1 MNCARSAVLD
11 TGCSTQGARY
21 RVHDPL
27 DKTTEEFKNS
37 NRYYNQY
44 RPIDLRKTEQRIAIL
59 EEIRLCRNHPSADEV
74 YQRVRRRVPRISLG
88 TVYRNLEL
96 MASQGIIRCF
106 ATSSGQK
113 RFDPVTK
120 QHCHFRCKICGKIE
134 DIPFA
139 VRFPRLDPDHP
150 WVQEREI
157 QGARPEYFGIC
168 PDCLGK

>member
-1 MNCARSAVLD
+1 MRD
-11 TGCSTQGARY
+11 
-21 RVHDPL
+21 RVRRRL
-27 DKTTEEFKNS
+27 DKKTEEFKNS
-37 NRYYNQY
+37 NRYYNHY
-44 RPIDLRKTEQRIAIL
+44 RSIDLRKTEQRTAIL

-74 YQRVRRRVPRISLG
+74 YQLVRRRLPRISLG

-96 MASQGIIRCF
+96 MASQGIIHSF

-139 VRFPRLDPDHP
+139 VRCPRLDPEDP
-150 WVQEREI
+150 WVQERKI

-168 PDCLGK
+168 PDCIDK